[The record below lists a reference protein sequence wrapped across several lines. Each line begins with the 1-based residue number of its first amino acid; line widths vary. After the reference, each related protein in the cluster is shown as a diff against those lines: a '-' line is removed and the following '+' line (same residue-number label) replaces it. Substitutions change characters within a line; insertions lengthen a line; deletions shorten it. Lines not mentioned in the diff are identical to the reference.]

1 MRKGNRRRRQPCG
14 LEIAALV
21 FGVSEETLKGSIVP
35 VRINSEMEMIKI
47 ESDDVSPT
55 DSL

>member
-1 MRKGNRRRRQPCG
+1 MKKRESNIKIRTNERENSCEYLNKYSNENENER
-14 LEIAALV
+14 
-21 FGVSEETLKGSIVP
+21 
-35 VRINSEMEMIKI
+35 NSEMEMVEI